1 MKLFEVDENKQLIP
15 VTAVLCRA
23 EKTPVGTLSAVD
35 DFRFKNISND
45 TDEISFKVYS
55 KINGEPAPLYDELAD
70 FKLIFIPEWQK
81 YYQIE
86 VSETEQDGFSV
97 KNITGIH
104 LSEAELGNLMLYHL
118 EINTEEDIAREDY
131 DPLHPSVV
139 FDGTANCLLNRVLA
153 DKAPHYSVGYVS
165 PSIKNLVRSFSIDNE
180 SIHNFLSGTL
190 AEEIGCVVE
199 YDSVNNKINLYD
211 TYRHCTDCGCRFDS
225 AASACPECGS
235 FNVSDDY
242 GNDTGIL
249 LSTDNLAEE
258 LQFDTD
264 KDSLKTCFKISGGDE
279 LMNAA
284 VRSVTPTAG
293 DTIYCFSEEFY
304 HDMPKDLS
312 LKLKE
317 YQTLC
322 NSKKETYC
330 TLSEKIYDCMDKIA
344 LYETSMMPA
353 QASENTSAANELAKL
368 TSSSIGTV
376 GVHFTLDTNTSKT
389 LLDNAVLGVAKLFI
403 SSAYKID
410 IISSSCVYNQAA
422 NLTTWSGRFRVYH
435 AVNSGDTAEHA
446 ASNPL
451 TVTIDNNFLTFVEQK
466 LNKSLLRDGAYNI
479 DTDWNKYALSF
490 LKSYAL
496 AYQSCLDILK
506 AQKDTTPLNNE
517 GIYNTLLQRYQ
528 NPLDAIHS
536 VIKLREEQIF
546 ALTSELSG
554 YEKTREAI
562 AAELNLKT
570 VLGEALWKK
579 FCSYRRDGEYNNSN
593 YSSDGLSYTEL
604 IKRAKELVNAAV
616 SELYRAS
623 QTTFT
628 ITGTIANF
636 LLMPEFKP
644 FQRDCQIGNWLY
656 IQQSDNGSVYRL
668 RLNGISGSYSSPEHI
683 ELTFSNA
690 VRINNV
696 IHKLSDTIQKASSI
710 ANSFSYVAH
719 QASQGEAAKKN
730 MEQWVSDG
738 LNSALV
744 RIKNN
749 ENEEVLF
756 DKNGILA
763 REYDDIQ
770 DEYSPEQLKI
780 THNILAFTNDN
791 WKTSTLALGNH
802 EYKTFKNNGFVT
814 ESGYGLTSQFVT
826 SAQINGSQIVGG
838 QIYSDNYKPKS
849 TDQNGEGTFID
860 LEEGSFSFAGGNLT
874 YDGNTLKITNNDN
887 GTSID
892 GSCIAAG
899 TISSEQI
906 KAGSITADHIKA
918 GSITADQIDTSTLKV
933 GDTIQ
938 MADDATISWNKIK
951 GAPNFSTLTDD
962 NVTQITKNIISS
974 QEINAQKMTI
984 FDSENFGIHITSSA
998 IYSDNFAPDSNNIS
1012 EEGFQLN
1019 SDGEISACQGIIA
1032 GFQLGT
1038 LGLMSPSGLLQIMSN
1053 GRLDSY
1059 KNGFDYKA
1067 TISEGDITFWQP
1079 RTDDE
1084 GNPDWSCLGAIAC
1097 YGVNLPLAEVT
1108 AKCFTQVS
1116 DERLKNSI
1124 SHLDSHSP
1132 YLSLAQNLHP
1142 ISFQFNSDSNEIENV
1157 GFSAQDIIN
1166 ECRKLNIDPK
1176 KTSFVKQNEMTGYY
1190 GVNYSQI
1197 NSLSFLWLR
1206 NLEERVKRLEEQI
1219 SKILIQNQEVQHDT
1233 E

>member
-55 KINGEPAPLYDELAD
+55 KINGEPAPLYDELAN

-131 DPLHPSVV
+131 DPLHPSVI

-312 LKLKE
+312 RKLKE

-344 LYETSMMPA
+344 LYETSMMPSA
-353 QASENTSAANELAKL
+353 GDDTDAASELAKL
-368 TSSSIGTV
+368 TSAGIGNV
-376 GVHFTLDTNTSKT
+376 GINFTLTADTSKT
-389 LLDNAVLGVAKLFI
+389 LLDNAVLGVARLLI
-403 SSAYKID
+403 SSAYKVEIL
-410 IISSSCVYNQAA
+410 SSSCTYNSGTKQ
-422 NLTTWSGRFRVYH
+422 TVWSGRFGIRH
-435 AVNSGDTAEHA
+435 ASNPEDTAEQSL
-446 ASNPL
+446 SNVVM
-451 TVTIDNNFLTFVEQK
+451 VTICSDYATFLEQK
-466 LNKSLLRDGAYNI
+466 LNKSLFSDSAYKI
-479 DTDWNKYALSF
+479 DTNWSKYALSF
-490 LKSYAL
+490 LKTYAS
-496 AYQSCLDILK
+496 AYQSCLDILE
-506 AQKDTTPLNNE
+506 AQKKTKELNNS
-517 GIYNTLLQRYQ
+517 GLCDSLSKQYRNLLDNVNAAIRERENQISFLTKQLSDYEQSRLAIVEE
-528 NPLDAIHS
+528 LD
-536 VIKLREEQIF
+536 
-546 ALTSELSG
+546 
-554 YEKTREAI
+554 
-562 AAELNLKT
+562 LKT
-570 VLGEALWKK
+570 FLGETLWRK
-579 FCSYRRDGEYNNSN
+579 FCSYRRDGEYSNSN
-593 YSSDGLSYTEL
+593 YISDGLSYKEL
-604 IKRAKELVNAAV
+604 LNRAKELVSAAS

-623 QTTFT
+623 RTTCT
-628 ITGTIANF
+628 ISGTISNF
-636 LLMPEFKP
+636 LLMPEFKQ
-644 FQRDCQIGNWLY
+644 FHNECVIGNWLY

-690 VRINNV
+690 FRLNTVIN
-696 IHKLSDTIQKASSI
+696 KLSDTIQKASSI

-719 QASQGEAAKKN
+719 QASQGEAAKQN

-749 ENEEVLF
+749 ENEEVIF
-756 DKNGILA
+756 DEHGILA

-770 DEYSPEQLKI
+770 DAYSPEQLKI

-802 EYKTFKNNGFVT
+802 EYKKFKDNHFVT

-838 QIYSDNYKPKS
+838 QIYSDNYKPKEAGS
-849 TDQNGEGTFID
+849 NGEGTFID
-860 LEEGSFSFAGGNLT
+860 LEKGSFSFAGGNLT
-874 YDGNTLKITNNDN
+874 YDSDSNILNLKGAITATSLNLDNCKIDAANISNLPSPDLTAYIKIGGTIGNTADENSTGFTVSSEGLLEAHNAI
-887 GTSID
+887 IY
-892 GSCIAAG
+892 GSVYASAG
-899 TISSEQI
+899 TIAGWKLTDTNLYDANSSVSAGISKYGSGPAFWAGSSFDNKNYAPFHIGHDGHLYCSKISIASNESNNYEFIKMVSPDGFSTYTPSQI
-906 KAGSITADHIKA
+906 KMEGQNNTNTLEYTGFSHTYTENSITKKVQLSS
-918 GSITADQIDTSTLKV
+918 GSLTFQYNNEQRTSSIVARDDGYVVYTAPTGHEFFGNIV
-933 GDTIQ
+933 
-938 MADDATISWNKIK
+938 SWNNLVVDLT
-951 GAPNFSTLTDD
+951 GFSDPYGRPLTL
-962 NVTQITKNIISS
+962 VS
-974 QEINAQKMTI
+974 
-984 FDSENFGIHITSSA
+984 
-998 IYSDNFAPDSNNIS
+998 
-1012 EEGFQLN
+1012 
-1019 SDGEISACQGIIA
+1019 
-1032 GFQLGT
+1032 
-1038 LGLMSPSGLLQIMSN
+1038 
-1053 GRLDSY
+1053 
-1059 KNGFDYKA
+1059 
-1067 TISEGDITFWQP
+1067 
-1079 RTDDE
+1079 
-1084 GNPDWSCLGAIAC
+1084 
-1097 YGVNLPLAEVT
+1097 
-1108 AKCFTQVS
+1108 VS
-1116 DERLKNSI
+1116 DAIL
-1124 SHLDSHSP
+1124 
-1132 YLSLAQNLHP
+1132 Q
-1142 ISFQFNSDSNEIENV
+1142 
-1157 GFSAQDIIN
+1157 
-1166 ECRKLNIDPK
+1166 
-1176 KTSFVKQNEMTGYY
+1176 
-1190 GVNYSQI
+1190 
-1197 NSLSFLWLR
+1197 
-1206 NLEERVKRLEEQI
+1206 
-1219 SKILIQNQEVQHDT
+1219 LIQNKMIIAKTILE
-1233 E
+1233 

>member
-118 EINTEEDIAREDY
+118 EINTKEDIAREDY
-131 DPLHPSVV
+131 DPLHPSVI

-225 AASACPECGS
+225 AASSCPECGS

-304 HDMPKDLS
+304 RDMPKDLS
-312 LKLKE
+312 QKLKE

-344 LYETSMMPA
+344 LYETSMMPSA
-353 QASENTSAANELAKL
+353 GDDTDAASELAKL
-368 TSSSIGTV
+368 TLAGIGNV
-376 GVHFTLDTNTSKT
+376 GINFTLTADTSKP
-389 LLDNAVLGVAKLFI
+389 LLDNAVLGVARLLI
-403 SSAYKID
+403 SSAYKVEIL
-410 IISSSCVYNQAA
+410 SSSCTYNSGTKQ
-422 NLTTWSGRFRVYH
+422 TVWSGRFGIRHVS
-435 AVNSGDTAEHA
+435 NPEDTAEQSL
-446 ASNPL
+446 SNVVM
-451 TVTIDNNFLTFVEQK
+451 VTICSDYATFLEQK
-466 LNKSLLRDGAYNI
+466 LNKSLFRDSAYKI
-479 DTDWNKYALSF
+479 DTNWSKYALSF
-490 LKSYAL
+490 LKTYAS
-496 AYQSCLDILK
+496 AYRSCLDILE
-506 AQKDTTPLNNE
+506 AQKKTKELNN
-517 GIYNTLLQRYQ
+517 
-528 NPLDAIHS
+528 
-536 VIKLREEQIF
+536 
-546 ALTSELSG
+546 SELCDNMSKQYRILLDNVNAAIKERENQISFLTKQLSD
-554 YEKTREAI
+554 YEQSRLAI
-562 AAELNLKT
+562 IEELDLKT
-570 VLGEALWKK
+570 FLGETLWRK
-579 FCSYRRDGEYNNSN
+579 FCSYRRDGEYSNSN
-593 YSSDGLSYTEL
+593 YMSDGLSYKEL
-604 IKRAKELVNAAV
+604 LNRAKELVSAAS

-623 QTTFT
+623 RTTCT
-628 ITGTIANF
+628 ISGTISNF
-636 LLMPEFKP
+636 LLMPEFKQ
-644 FQRDCQIGNWLY
+644 FHNECVIGNWLY

-690 VRINNV
+690 FRLNTVIN
-696 IHKLSDTIQKASSI
+696 KLSDTIQKASSI

-719 QASQGEAAKKN
+719 QASQGEAAKQN
-730 MEQWVSDG
+730 MDQWVSDG

-802 EYKTFKNNGFVT
+802 EYKKFKDNHFVT

-838 QIYSDNYKPKS
+838 QIYSDNYKPKETGS
-849 TDQNGEGTFID
+849 NGEGTFID
-860 LEEGSFSFAGGNLT
+860 LEKGSFSFAGGNLT
-874 YDGNTLKITNNDN
+874 YDGNTLKITNNN
-887 GTSID
+887 NRASID
-892 GSCIAAG
+892 GSCIKTGTINGGLIAAG
-899 TISSEQI
+899 SISADSLTANSIGADQI
-906 KAGSITADHIKA
+906 RAESITADQIKA
-918 GSITADQIDTSTLKV
+918 GSITADQIKAGSITTKQIDAESLNARVTELACDAISTIEV
-933 GDTIQ
+933 
-938 MADDATISWNKIK
+938 S
-951 GAPNFSTLTDD
+951 
-962 NVTQITKNIISS
+962 
-974 QEINAQKMTI
+974 AQKMTI
-984 FDSENFGIHITSSA
+984 FDGGKGIHINSDA
-998 IYSDNFAPDSNNIS
+998 IYTHGYDDDKNNIPLV
-1012 EEGFQLN
+1012 GFRFTK
-1019 SDGEISACQGIIA
+1019 DGEIFATQAIIA
-1032 GFQLGT
+1032 QCHFGTNGF
-1038 LGLMSPSGLLQIMSN
+1038 MDPSGKIQIVNN
-1053 GRLDSY
+1053 GSLDSY
-1059 KNGFDYKA
+1059 KDNYDYKA
-1067 TISEGDITFWQP
+1067 TIKDGDISFLKLN
-1079 RTDDE
+1079 TDDE
-1084 GNPDWSCLGAIAC
+1084 EKPEWSFRGAIAS
-1097 YGVNLPLAEVT
+1097 YGINLPYGGITAES
-1108 AKCFTQVS
+1108 FTQSS

-1142 ISFQFNSDSNEIENV
+1142 ISFQFNSDSDEIENV

-1166 ECRKLNIDPK
+1166 ECRKLNIDPE

-1190 GVNYSQI
+1190 GVNYSHI

-1219 SKILIQNQEVQHDT
+1219 SKILIQNQEVLHDT

>member
-23 EKTPVGTLSAVD
+23 EKTPVGILSAVD

-86 VSETEQDGFSV
+86 VSETEQDGVCAKS
-97 KNITGIH
+97 ITGIH

-118 EINTEEDIAREDY
+118 ELNTEADIARDDY
-131 DPLHPSVV
+131 DPLHPSVL
-139 FDGTANCLLNRVLA
+139 FDGTPNCLLNRVLA

-165 PSIKNLVRSFSIDNE
+165 PSIARLVRSFSIDNQ

-211 TYRHCTDCGCRFDS
+211 TYRHCTDCGCRFDL
-225 AASACPECGS
+225 AAAVCPECGS
-235 FNVSDDY
+235 PNVADEY
-242 GNDTGIL
+242 GTDTGIL
-249 LSTDNLAEE
+249 ISTDNLAEE
-258 LQFDTD
+258 LQISTD

-312 LKLKE
+312 QKLKE

-344 LYETSMMPA
+344 LYETSMMPSA
-353 QASENTSAANELAKL
+353 GSENTSAANELAKL
-368 TSSSIGTV
+368 TPSNFGTV
-376 GVHFTLDTNTSKT
+376 GVSFELSSTTTKT
-389 LLDNAVLGVAKLFI
+389 LLDNAVLGVAKLLI
-403 SSAYKID
+403 SAAYRIE
-410 IISSSCVYNQAA
+410 IISSSCIYNQAA
-422 NLTTWSGRFRVYH
+422 NLTSWSGRFRVYH
-435 AVNSGDTAEHA
+435 TVNSGDTAEHA

-451 TVTIDNNFLTFVEQK
+451 TVTINNNYLTYVEQK
-466 LNKSLLRDGAYNI
+466 LGKSLQRDGAYNI
-479 DTDWNKYALSF
+479 DTDWNKYSLSF
-490 LKSYAL
+490 LKTYAL

-506 AQKDTTPLNNE
+506 AQKE
-517 GIYNTLLQRYQ
+517 SIYNTLVQRYQ
-528 NPLDAIHS
+528 NPLNAIHT
-536 VIKLREEQIF
+536 VIKTREQQIA
-546 ALTSELSG
+546 ALATELSG
-554 YEKTREAI
+554 YEKSREAI

-570 VLGEALWKK
+570 VLGETLWKK
-579 FCSYRRDGEYNNSN
+579 FCSYRRDGEYSNSN

-604 IKRAKELVNAAV
+604 LARAKELVNTAV

-636 LLMPEFKP
+636 LLMTEFEP
-644 FQRDCQIGNWLY
+644 FQKDCQIGNRIY
-656 IQQSDNGSVYRL
+656 IQQADNGAVYRL
-668 RLNGISGSYSSPEHI
+668 RLNGISGSYASPEHI

-690 VRINNV
+690 VRINSTLNR
-696 IHKLSDTIQKASSI
+696 LSDTIKKASGI
-710 ANSFSYVAH
+710 ASSFSYVAH
-719 QASQGEAAKKN
+719 QASQGETAKQN

-749 ENEEVLF
+749 DNEEVLF

-780 THNILAFTNDN
+780 THNILAFTDDN

-802 EYKTFKNNGFVT
+802 EYKTFKNNNFVT

-826 SAQINGSQIVGG
+826 SAQINGSQMIGG
-838 QIYSDNYKPKS
+838 QIYSNNYKPKS
-849 TDQNGEGTFID
+849 ANQNGEGTFID

-874 YDGNTLKITNNDN
+874 YDGDSNILNLKGAITATSLQLENCKIDAENISNLPSPDLTAYIKTDGIIGNNTDANSSSFTVSSQGLLEAHNAIIY
-887 GTSID
+887 GSIYA
-892 GSCIAAG
+892 SAG
-899 TISSEQI
+899 TIAGWTLTGTGLYDSTSSVCAGIGKYGFAPAFWAGSDYIDRDSAPFHVGHDGHLYCSKISIASSESNNYEFIKMESPDGISTYTPSQI
-906 KAGSITADHIKA
+906 KMEGQNNTNTIEYTGFSHTFTKDSITKKVQLTS
-918 GSITADQIDTSTLKV
+918 GSLTFQYNNEEQTSSIVARNDGYVVYEAPTGHEFFGNIV
-933 GDTIQ
+933 
-938 MADDATISWNKIK
+938 SWNNLVVDLT
-951 GAPNFSTLTDD
+951 GFSDPYGRPLTL
-962 NVTQITKNIISS
+962 VS
-974 QEINAQKMTI
+974 
-984 FDSENFGIHITSSA
+984 
-998 IYSDNFAPDSNNIS
+998 
-1012 EEGFQLN
+1012 
-1019 SDGEISACQGIIA
+1019 
-1032 GFQLGT
+1032 
-1038 LGLMSPSGLLQIMSN
+1038 
-1053 GRLDSY
+1053 
-1059 KNGFDYKA
+1059 
-1067 TISEGDITFWQP
+1067 
-1079 RTDDE
+1079 
-1084 GNPDWSCLGAIAC
+1084 
-1097 YGVNLPLAEVT
+1097 
-1108 AKCFTQVS
+1108 VS
-1116 DERLKNSI
+1116 DAIL
-1124 SHLDSHSP
+1124 
-1132 YLSLAQNLHP
+1132 Q
-1142 ISFQFNSDSNEIENV
+1142 
-1157 GFSAQDIIN
+1157 
-1166 ECRKLNIDPK
+1166 
-1176 KTSFVKQNEMTGYY
+1176 
-1190 GVNYSQI
+1190 
-1197 NSLSFLWLR
+1197 
-1206 NLEERVKRLEEQI
+1206 
-1219 SKILIQNQEVQHDT
+1219 LIQNKMIIAKTILE
-1233 E
+1233 

>member
-23 EKTPVGTLSAVD
+23 EKTPVGILSAVD

-86 VSETEQDGFSV
+86 VSETEQDGVCAKS
-97 KNITGIH
+97 ITGIH

-118 EINTEEDIAREDY
+118 EINTEADIARDDY
-131 DPLHPSVV
+131 DPLHPSVL
-139 FDGTANCLLNRVLA
+139 FDGTPNCLLNRVLA

-165 PSIKNLVRSFSIDNE
+165 PSIARLVRSFSIDNQ

-235 FNVSDDY
+235 LNVSDDY

-293 DTIYCFSEEFY
+293 DTIYCFSDEFY
-304 HDMPKDLS
+304 QDMPNDLS

-317 YQTLC
+317 YHALC
-322 NSKKETYC
+322 NSKKDAYC

-344 LYETSMMPA
+344 LYETSMMPS
-353 QASENTSAANELAKL
+353 QSSESTGAANELAKL
-368 TSSSIGTV
+368 TSSNIGTV
-376 GVHFTLDTNTSKT
+376 GVHFTLNTNTSKT

-403 SSAYKID
+403 SAAYKID

-490 LKSYAL
+490 LKTYAL

-536 VIKLREEQIF
+536 VIKIREGQIA
-546 ALTSELSG
+546 ALTTELSG
-554 YEKTREAI
+554 YEKSRETI

-570 VLGEALWKK
+570 VLGETLWKK

-593 YSSDGLSYTEL
+593 YTSDGLSYTEL
-604 IKRAKELVNAAV
+604 LERAKELVNAAV

-636 LLMPEFKP
+636 LLMPEFEP

-710 ANSFSYVAH
+710 ANNFSYVAH
-719 QASQGEAAKKN
+719 QASQGEAAKQN

-749 ENEEVLF
+749 ENEEVIF

-802 EYKTFKNNGFVT
+802 EYKTFKNNDFVT

-826 SAQINGSQIVGG
+826 SAQINGSQMIGG
-838 QIYSDNYKPKS
+838 QIYSSNYKPKGS
-849 TDQNGEGTFID
+849 NQNGKGTFIN

-906 KAGSITADHIKA
+906 KAGSITAEQIKA
-918 GSITADQIDTSTLKV
+918 GSITADQIKAGSITTDQIDAESLEVGVTSIAR
-933 GDTIQ
+933 D
-938 MADDATISWNKIK
+938 MIST
-951 GAPNFSTLTDD
+951 AEVS
-962 NVTQITKNIISS
+962 
-974 QEINAQKMTI
+974 AQKMTI
-984 FDSENFGIHITSSA
+984 FDGGEGIHINSDA
-998 IYSDNFAPDSNNIS
+998 IYTHGYDDDENNIPLVGFRFTR
-1012 EEGFQLN
+1012 EGKIFATQ
-1019 SDGEISACQGIIA
+1019 AIIA
-1032 GFQLGT
+1032 QCHFGTNGF
-1038 LGLMSPSGLLQIMSN
+1038 MDPSGKTQIVKDGS
-1053 GRLDSY
+1053 LDSY
-1059 KNGFDYKA
+1059 RDGFDHKA
-1067 TISEGDITFWQP
+1067 TIKDGDISFFKLN
-1079 RTDDE
+1079 TDDE
-1084 GNPDWSCLGAIAC
+1084 EKPYWARIGGIAW
-1097 YGVNLPLAEVT
+1097 YGINLPYGGITAES
-1108 AKCFTQVS
+1108 FTQSS

-1124 SHLDSHSP
+1124 SCLDSQSP
-1132 YLSLAQNLHP
+1132 YLALAQNLHP
-1142 ISFQFNSDSNEIENV
+1142 ISFQFNSDSDEIENV
-1157 GFSAQDIIN
+1157 GFSAQDIIKA
-1166 ECRKLNIDPK
+1166 CRKLNIDPE

-1190 GVNYSQI
+1190 SVNYSQI
-1197 NSLSFLWLR
+1197 NSLSFLWLK
-1206 NLEERVKRLEEQI
+1206 NLEERVKSLEKQI